1 MAQNTQLLTLNN
13 GHKMPMIG
21 LGTLQAS
28 DEEIEVAIDAA
39 LEAGY
44 RHIDTAP
51 RYRNEKAIGRVL
63 RRWLDSGK
71 VNREELF
78 IVTKLPLT
86 ANAPSDVLPI
96 IKKSLADLQLDY
108 VDMFLIHMPFTLMA
122 NEDGSIKKDEQGLMI
137 PDLRTNHAATWVEME
152 KLVANGLAKSIGV
165 SNFDQEQVGRLLQTA
180 KIRPATNQIEHHVY
194 LQQRELVD
202 FCKAE
207 GIAITAYAPLGS
219 RGLAKFTASLGLP
232 RELPD
237 LMDVPE
243 VTEIAAAHRKTPAQ
257 VLLRW
262 IVDNG
267 IIAIPK
273 SANPER
279 LRQNLD
285 IFDFKLTDEEIAK
298 LVKLDEN
305 FRIFDCAWIHGAE
318 GHPEFRFKNKFTN

>member
-21 LGTLQAS
+21 IGTWQAS
-28 DEEIEVAIDAA
+28 DAEIEVAIEAA

-44 RHIDTAP
+44 RHIDTAS
-51 RYRNEKAIGRVL
+51 RYGNEKAIGRVL
-63 RRWLDSGK
+63 TRWLDSGK
-71 VNREELF
+71 VKREELF
-78 IVTKLPLT
+78 IVTKLPLN
-86 ANAPSDVLPI
+86 ANAPSDVEPI

-108 VDMFLIHMPFTLMA
+108 VDMFLIHTPFTLMA
-122 NEDGSIKKDEQGLMI
+122 SEDGGVKRDEQGLAI

-165 SNFDQEQVGRLLQTA
+165 SNFDQEQVGRLLKTA

-194 LQQRELVD
+194 LQQKELVD

-219 RGLAKFTASLGLP
+219 KGLAKFNAGCGIV

-243 VTEIAAAHRKTPAQ
+243 IKEIAAAYGKTPAQ

-262 IVDNG
+262 IVDTG
-267 IIAIPK
+267 VIAIPK
-273 SANPER
+273 STNPER
-279 LRQNLD
+279 LKQNLD
-285 IFDFKLTDEEIAK
+285 IFDFKLTDEEVAK
-298 LVKLDEN
+298 LVKLDQN
-305 FRIFDCAWIHGAE
+305 FRIFNFASHHGAE
-318 GHPEFRFKNKFTN
+318 RHPEFRFKNEFTS